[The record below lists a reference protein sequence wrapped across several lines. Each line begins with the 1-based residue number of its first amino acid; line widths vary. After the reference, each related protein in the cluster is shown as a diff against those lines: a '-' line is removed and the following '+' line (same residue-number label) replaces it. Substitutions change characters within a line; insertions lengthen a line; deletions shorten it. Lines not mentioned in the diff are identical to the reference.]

1 MTPEKAQLV
10 AVFAPAL
17 KLHGFK
23 KRGASWY
30 RINDLAVQV
39 VNVQQS
45 QFARWFFINL
55 GVGVFSLGCK
65 PFPPEYECHIR
76 SRLDH
81 FHDPSRLQAL
91 LDFHKREFYPP
102 DAEVVLAIL
111 LKQGVPWLEKCST
124 EAGFAEE
131 ARKGRFQLHHS
142 VKDEYARA
150 QQAVQADGPASGG
163 SAA

>member
-17 KLHGFK
+17 KRQGFK

-30 RINDLAVQV
+30 RSDGVAVQV

-45 QFARWFFINL
+45 QFARWFFVNL
-55 GVGVFSLGCK
+55 GVGLFSLGCK

-81 FHDPSRLQAL
+81 FHDPTRLQAL
-91 LDFHKREFYPP
+91 LDFHKREFCPP
-102 DAEVVLAIL
+102 DAETALAL
-111 LKQGVPWLEKCST
+111 LLEQGVPWLEKCST
-124 EAGFAEE
+124 EVGFAEE
-131 ARKGRFQLHHS
+131 ARKGRFLLHHS
-142 VKDEYARA
+142 VKAAYAPA
-150 QQAVQADGPASGG
+150 QQVVQADGHASGQ
-163 SAA
+163 